1 MVTELDETIR
11 QIRTSIFQLR
21 GPLTAETGTVR
32 SAVLSVVSELEPVLG
47 LQPRV
52 TFAGPVDL
60 AVPDS
65 SVDDLVAV
73 VREALTNVAR
83 HAYASWVD
91 VAVEATAD
99 ELVLEVTDDGVGIR
113 ARLALERAG
122 QPPRPGRTP
131 RRHVHGW
138 PDRRAGRGHT
148 TTRNPPAMDDSAP
161 MNDAADRAIRVFLL
175 DDHEVVRRGIADVLE
190 ADGIAVVG
198 EAATAAEALRRIP
211 AASPDVAIL
220 DARLPDGSG
229 IDVCR
234 EVRSTMPAVRCLILT
249 SYDDADAVFAAV
261 MGGASGYLLKQIRGT
276 SLVDAV
282 RQVAAGR
289 SLLDPAVTER
299 LLTRLREGTTTD
311 PRLASLTDRERE
323 ILGLIADGL
332 TNRQIGDRLFLA
344 EKTVKNYVS
353 GLLAKLGMQRRTQA
367 AVYGATIR
375 DG

>member
-1 MVTELDETIR
+1 
-11 QIRTSIFQLR
+11 
-21 GPLTAETGTVR
+21 
-32 SAVLSVVSELEPVLG
+32 
-47 LQPRV
+47 
-52 TFAGPVDL
+52 
-60 AVPDS
+60 
-65 SVDDLVAV
+65 
-73 VREALTNVAR
+73 
-83 HAYASWVD
+83 
-91 VAVEATAD
+91 
-99 ELVLEVTDDGVGIR
+99 
-113 ARLALERAG
+113 
-122 QPPRPGRTP
+122 
-131 RRHVHGW
+131 
-138 PDRRAGRGHT
+138 
-148 TTRNPPAMDDSAP
+148 MDDSAP

-198 EAATAAEALRRIP
+198 EAATAAEALRRMP
-211 AASPDVAIL
+211 ATSPDVAIL

-234 EVRSTMPAVRCLILT
+234 EVRSTLPAVRCLILT

-299 LLTRLREGTTTD
+299 LLARLREGTTTD

-367 AVYGATIR
+367 AVYGATVR